1 MTGILQQ
8 IMGTME
14 QTRTMSV
21 LDSVSMIGFAALLVL
36 GIINCVLGYRL
47 LRFWMM
53 LFGFLIGGG
62 IGLGVAYTMG
72 IQEKYM
78 YAVIM
83 IGVGI
88 LLAVIAFLSYKIGI
102 FVIGAGIGL
111 GLGIYVFHPTTSLVF
126 FFCLLL
132 GVGLGALAMKWAREV
147 LIVGTSLLGGAMTG
161 ISLAKLG
168 GLDDIPYGLGLSA
181 LCALLGMLIQFATN
195 RRVVIEEE
203 EYEPERVKKVKR
215 NPGYR
220 DSAEYP
226 SDRRQVM
233 EEESGRQ
240 RKPKSRETN
249 SQEYAPARQ
258 KRVVDVPLENKKTRR
273 TRRNEEELDLE
284 GTVVYRPKRSAASAD
299 RTVNARSGNVRSAGK
314 TRHDIYEK
322 DRYDDY
328 YDDYDDGYYDREP
341 IDEELLDEQVIQEMM
356 DEDDREGEEIWNKIS
371 RKNTKKNTGRNKNA
385 R

>member
-14 QTRTMSV
+14 QTRTMSA

-258 KRVVDVPLENKKTRR
+258 KRVVDVPLEHKKTRR

-328 YDDYDDGYYDREP
+328 YDDYDEGYYDREP
-341 IDEELLDEQVIQEMM
+341 IDEELLDEQVIQ
-356 DEDDREGEEIWNKIS
+356 
-371 RKNTKKNTGRNKNA
+371 
-385 R
+385 

>member
-14 QTRTMSV
+14 QTRTMSA

-126 FFCLLL
+126 FFCLML

-147 LIVGTSLLGGAMTG
+147 LIVGTSLLGGAMAG

-168 GLDDIPYGLGLSA
+168 GLDDIPYGLGLSV
-181 LCALLGMLIQFATN
+181 LCALLGMVIQFATN
-195 RRVVIEEE
+195 RCVVIEEE
-203 EYEPERVKKVKR
+203 EYEPEKVKKVKR
-215 NPGYR
+215 NSGYR
-220 DSAEYP
+220 DSDEYP

-240 RKPKSRETN
+240 RNPKSRETN
-249 SQEYAPARQ
+249 SQEYAPARR
-258 KRVVDVPLENKKTRR
+258 KRVADVSPEHKKTRR

-299 RTVNARSGNVRSAGK
+299 RPVNARSGNARSAGK
-314 TRHDIYEK
+314 ARHDIYEN